1 MLAGM
6 IVISM
11 IWFSYKG
18 LGKAD
23 FLFFFFFFILPFNIS
38 WGYNFPT
45 EYN

>member
-6 IVISM
+6 VVISM

-23 FLFFFFFFILPFNIS
+23 FLFLFLPFNIS

>member
-23 FLFFFFFFILPFNIS
+23 FLFLFFFILPFNIS
-38 WGYNFPT
+38 WGYNCPT